1 MTIRESRLKFPKNVG
16 WMHLSPLL
24 AAALLC
30 IPMYVRADGGTVSTL
45 ISAALGHHPSLRVQQ
60 SRSSASQAEV
70 EAARWQFWP
79 TPSVA
84 IESATSSASDTSYR
98 GDNLVTNLRLQQPLW
113 TGGRLSGGLARSQAR
128 AAMAEADLREV
139 RQQLALRV
147 VQAWSEA
154 LVAGLKYKAYVTSRG
169 RHERLLRLVESR
181 RSEGIS
187 AQADVALARS
197 RLDTLNAEL
206 DATIAQFDTA
216 LERLHLLSGQRV
228 GAELVDAFPAQLL
241 PARAPGL
248 AELLIAASEQSPAL
262 AKAQSQIKV
271 AETDIQLA
279 RAALSPE
286 VYLRL
291 ERQYGN
297 HSQGGTAPSNRIFF
311 GVSTALGGG
320 LSSLSGIDAA
330 VAQHQAAQEDLQTQ
344 QLALNE
350 QVQAD
355 YKLALAAQSRRV
367 GLESA
372 RQAAEDVLASY
383 ERQFLAGRKQWID
396 LMNAAREQAQSDIQL
411 ADALG
416 AEQLAN
422 WRLALLSC
430 GVDAVLEDSL
440 RIDNPRKNQ

>member
-1 MTIRESRLKFPKNVG
+1 MPSLIR
-16 WMHLSPLL
+16 
-24 AAALLC
+24 AAF
-30 IPMYVRADGGTVSTL
+30 
-45 ISAALGHHPSLRVQQ
+45 GHHPSLRVQQ
-60 SRSSASQAEV
+60 GRANASQAEV

-84 IESATSSASDTSYR
+84 IENATSSANDISYR

-113 TGGRLSGGLARSQAR
+113 TGGRLSGNLARSQAR

-154 LVAGLKYKAYVTSRG
+154 LVAGLKRKAFEANRTM
-169 RHERLLRLVESR
+169 HERLLRLVESR

-206 DATIAQFDTA
+206 DATTAQFDTA
-216 LERLHLLSGQRV
+216 LERLRLLSGQRV
-228 GAELVDAFPAQLL
+228 GAELVDAFPGQPL
-241 PARAPGL
+241 PVREAGL
-248 AELLIAASEQSPAL
+248 AELLAAASGQSPAL
-262 AKAQSQIKV
+262 VKAQAQIKV
-271 AETDIQLA
+271 AESDIQLA

-291 ERQYGN
+291 ERQYGS
-297 HSQGGTAPSNRIFF
+297 HSQGGGAPTNRVFI

-320 LSSLSGIDAA
+320 LSSLSGVAAA
-330 VAQHQAAQEDLQTQ
+330 VAQHQAAQDDLQSQ

-355 YKLALAAQSRRV
+355 HKLALAAQSRRA

-396 LMNAAREQAQSDIQL
+396 LMNAAREQAQSDAQL
-411 ADALG
+411 ADAMG
-416 AEQLAN
+416 AGQLAN
-422 WRLALLSC
+422 WRLALLSR
-430 GVDAVLEDSL
+430 GVEAGLEESSQVETQ
-440 RIDNPRKNQ
+440 RKQP